1 MLNWFIMEVDNE
13 GWIRKSIRKEG
24 TEKHKKGG
32 GEGKEGDERQ
42 TFGGKIKKGQKKRMK
57 RKKERKLRKKK

>member
-24 TEKHKKGG
+24 TEKQKKGG
-32 GEGKEGDERQ
+32 GEGRKEMKDRLIEERL
-42 TFGGKIKKGQKKRMK
+42 KRAEK
-57 RKKERKLRKKK
+57 R